1 MKSVSMR
8 MYEAWE
14 CVYIYN
20 TTKLSY
26 IQFYV

>member
-8 MYEAWE
+8 MYEVWE
-14 CVYIYN
+14 CVCIYN

-26 IQFYV
+26 IQFCI